1 LRSITLAIMT
11 HSDPSSEPNRI
22 SPIDD
27 EAEALWEPLTGRNEN
42 TPEDQNSFKDEERLY
57 TDTVIRQ
64 NENASRF
71 LFFSFMLA
79 GLVSIVL
86 GFWYIIAQQQ
96 NNPTQNN
103 TPLQVPETPPLTP
116 ILPDLNI
123 TPPPL
128 PTNSPSPG
136 GNSDDL
142 QSPLSTPG
150 SSPTN
155 SAGTPSPGAPSNR
168 PNQSGLLTKPTP
180 GEGQINPTLPPP
192 PQPTP

>member
-1 LRSITLAIMT
+1 MT

-27 EAEALWEPLTGRNEN
+27 EAEALWEPLTGRNESAA
-42 TPEDQNSFKDEERLY
+42 EDKSSFKDEERLY
-57 TDTVIRQ
+57 TDAVIRQ

-79 GLVSIVL
+79 GLVSIIL
-86 GFWYIIAQQQ
+86 GFWYVIAQQQ
-96 NNPTQNN
+96 TKPTQSN
-103 TPLQVPETPPLTP
+103 TPLQVPETPALSP

-128 PTNSPSPG
+128 PTTPPSPG
-136 GNSDDL
+136 GDSDAL
-142 QSPLSTPG
+142 QSPLSTSG

-155 SAGTPSPGAPSNR
+155 SVGTPSPGASSNR
-168 PNQSGLLTKPTP
+168 SPNQSGLPVKPTP
-180 GEGQINPTLPPP
+180 GAGQINPTLPPP
-192 PQPTP
+192 PPPTP